1 MGPPVTMPDKPPAPW
16 LTEVARRI
24 PSTIPHTVSTGWLT
38 ANTDG
43 FPWLPDN
50 SVDCILTDPPYNI
63 SRETNFETFAG
74 NTVNSY
80 QFDRGTGWDSH
91 TANDFRQLIDRWAVN
106 FARVLKPDG
115 TFLVFMSDRHAGDV
129 VQGLEAAGLSPQGIF
144 TWRKPNPVPVNRRF
158 MMTSATELAIV
169 GTANGQPAF
178 TIPDRHLDPRGH
190 QDALAAITA
199 DYAASQTREAVNRA
213 IDTVSETGDER
224 PAAIV
229 AAAVQAVSHLAPSVD
244 LEGALSPDGQLILG
258 PPMSITVDIPRGAEK
273 RAGGGH
279 PTQKP
284 IALLR
289 YLLALLS
296 SPGAT
301 VLDPFAG
308 SGSVGVAAIELQ
320 RVPILVEM
328 NPDYYATATERL
340 RLATSH

>member
-1 MGPPVTMPDKPPAPW
+1 MSETSARSW
-16 LTEVARRI
+16 LPEVSGRI
-24 PSTIPHTVSTGWLT
+24 PMDIPHTVEDDWLT
-38 ANTDG
+38 VNTDG
-43 FPWLPDN
+43 FPWLPDQ
-50 SVDCILTDPPYNI
+50 SVDCILSDPPYNI
-63 SRETNFETFAG
+63 SRETNFKTFYG

-80 QFDRGTGWDSH
+80 QFDLGTGWDSH
-91 TANDFRQLIDRWAVN
+91 APDDFRQLIEQWAVN

-115 TFLVFMSDRHAGDV
+115 TFLIFMSDTHAGDV
-129 VQGLEAAGLSPQGIF
+129 MQSLKAAGLFPQGIF
-144 TWRKPNPVPVNRRF
+144 TWRKPNPVPVNRRY

-169 GTANGQPAF
+169 GTANGKPAF
-178 TIPDRHLDPRGH
+178 TIPDRRLDARGH
-190 QDALAAITA
+190 QNALPAVIA
-199 DYAASQTREAVNRA
+199 DYAASQAREAVNRA
-213 IDTVSETGDER
+213 IDTVSERGDER

-229 AAAVQAVSHLAPSVD
+229 AASVQAVSQLGPNVD
-244 LEGALSPDGQLILG
+244 LEGALSPDGQLILE
-258 PPMSITVDIPRGAEK
+258 PPMSIMFDIPRGAEK

-284 IALLR
+284 IGLLR

-308 SGSVGVAAIELQ
+308 SGSIGVAAIVLQ

-340 RLATSH
+340 RLMTSD